1 MLQLL
6 IAGLTVGSEYGLI
19 ALGIHIVLRATRVV
33 NFAQGEFAIVG
44 GLVALS
50 CVESLHVSVWAA
62 LIAAVLAGAAL
73 GVAFELLVLRPA
85 GRSGESGATIATIGT
100 VFVLLYGHALVPGW
114 GSDPHVLPA
123 FTTASAATPNTVGT
137 SSAGTVVSDSVT
149 LSLSKGASPL
159 VIPKQSLWVL
169 ALLALA
175 LVVLYAFFERTYFGK
190 AIRAAADD
198 PLGARLIGID
208 VRTTRMIA
216 VALGIALAAY
226 GGTIIGPITL
236 VGGAGGFA
244 LTIKGFVGAI
254 LGGLDSA
261 AGCVAGGLLV
271 GVLESFL
278 TLQLGSDAAEPVVYS
293 LLLLMLLLRPQGL
306 FGRRDAVR
314 D

>member
-19 ALGIHIVLRATRVV
+19 ALGIHIILRATRVA

-44 GLVALS
+44 GLVAFAA
-50 CVESLHVSVWAA
+50 VDALHVSVWLGLVAA
-62 LIAAVLAGAAL
+62 MVAGAGL
-73 GVAFELLVLRPA
+73 GLAFEVLVLRPA
-85 GRSGESGATIATIGT
+85 GRGGEAGATIATIGA

-114 GSDPHVLPA
+114 GSEAHVLPA
-123 FTTASAATPNTVGT
+123 FTGASN
-137 SSAGTVVSDSVT
+137 VT
-149 LSLSKGASPL
+149 LTVRQAQGKGAPPV
-159 VIPKQSLWVL
+159 VIPVQSLWVL

-175 LVVLYAFFERTYFGK
+175 LAALFLFFERTYYGK
-190 AIRAAADD
+190 AIRAASDN

-208 VRTTRMIA
+208 VRSTRAVA
-216 VALGIALAAY
+216 VALGVALAAY

-244 LTIKGFVGAI
+244 LTIKGFVAAV
-254 LGGLDSA
+254 LGGLDSPV
-261 AGCVAGGLLV
+261 GCVAGGLIV
-271 GVLESFL
+271 GVLESFA
-278 TLQLGSDAAEPVVYS
+278 TLRFGSDAADPLVYT
-293 LLLLMLLLRPQGL
+293 LLLVMLLLRPQGL